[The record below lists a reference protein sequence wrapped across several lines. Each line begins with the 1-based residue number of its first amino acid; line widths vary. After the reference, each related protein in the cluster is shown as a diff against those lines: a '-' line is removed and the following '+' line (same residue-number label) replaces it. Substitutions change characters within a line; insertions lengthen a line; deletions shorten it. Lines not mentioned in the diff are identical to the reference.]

1 MVAIMTEPVSW
12 QTVTMAGLAGV
23 EAVLLAGI
31 VVRGTS
37 QAQSLG
43 LDKAAT
49 NRLGKLSVFV
59 EFSAS
64 QGRKNTLS
72 QC

>member
-1 MVAIMTEPVSW
+1 MLAIMTEPVSW
-12 QTVTMAGLAGV
+12 QAVTMAGLAGV

-43 LDKAAT
+43 LDKAGT
-49 NRLGKLSVFV
+49 IGHGKLSVFE
-59 EFSAS
+59 EFSVN
-64 QGRKNTLS
+64 QGRKKTLS